1 MGDRAFN
8 FPQQKSAVYA
18 RNGSIKIRTEG
29 FKYIYISI
37 YIYVYVCYISFFVQ
51 DLQNTHLCRSR
62 PKAPHYIIKIKPISI
77 SVSIHPHLIRKNVSR
92 TR

>member
-37 YIYVYVCYISFFVQ
+37 YIYIYICVCVCYISFFVQ
-51 DLQNTHLCRSR
+51 DLQTHICVGAAQR
-62 PKAPHYIIKIKPISI
+62 HHIISSK
-77 SVSIHPHLIRKNVSR
+77 
-92 TR
+92 